1 MSLHVTHSTID
12 GTTMPL
18 AIVRI
23 MVPEG
28 LVISKETMADARKQ
42 WSSSY
47 RKFDKF
53 VLAVDLT
60 HESLT
65 FLNCVWLVPHVV
77 KILHKHREK
86 SDRQILVN
94 GLVLSDGQERLY
106 EMVTALYEPTKT
118 VVKAKT
124 LDELLPMI
132 KSECENMSSAPRGP
146 SEAQSSRT

>member
-1 MSLHVTHSTID
+1 MSLHVTHGTID
-12 GTTMPL
+12 GTNVPL

-23 MVPEG
+23 TVPKD
-28 LVISKETMADARKQ
+28 LVINKETMEDARKQ

-53 VLAVDLT
+53 VIAVDLT

-77 KILHKHREK
+77 KILQKHREK
-86 SDRQILVN
+86 SDKQIIVN
-94 GLVLSDGQERLY
+94 GLVLSEGQEKLY
-106 EMVTALYEPTKT
+106 DMVTALYVPTKT

-124 LDELLPMI
+124 LNELLPMI
-132 KSECENMSSAPRGP
+132 KSECENMSSVPRDW
-146 SEAQSSRT
+146 SEARPSQT